1 MALAYLSGQYTMAT
15 IERYVSKFFGAD
27 NMVFVFH
34 NKRGIY
40 MSETMKIV
48 IAVIGVFVA
57 GFVMVGI
64 SKEPPTTAQME
75 AAATIRNYVAIQSM
89 ASEKCP
95 EAIKKATGEQVFFPT
110 ETKSDK
116 ETYITLIWLGEDAKT
131 GGFKK
136 ASCTLHAALG
146 GISELIIDDKVIIK
160 KNI

>member
-1 MALAYLSGQYTMAT
+1 
-15 IERYVSKFFGAD
+15 
-27 NMVFVFH
+27 
-34 NKRGIY
+34 

-57 GFVMVGI
+57 GFIMVGI
-64 SKEPPTTAQME
+64 SKDEPSIAQME
-75 AAATIRNYVAIQSM
+75 AASTIRNYVAIQTM

-95 EAIKKATGEQVFFPT
+95 PAIKKETGEQVFFPS

-116 ETYITLIWLGEDAKT
+116 ETYITLIWVGENTKT

-160 KNI
+160 KKI

>member
-1 MALAYLSGQYTMAT
+1 
-15 IERYVSKFFGAD
+15 
-27 NMVFVFH
+27 
-34 NKRGIY
+34 

-57 GFVMVGI
+57 GFIMVGVSKDEPSI
-64 SKEPPTTAQME
+64 SQME
-75 AAATIRNYVAIQSM
+75 AASTIRNYVAIQTM

-95 EAIKKATGEQVFFPT
+95 TAIKKETGEQVFFPS

-116 ETYITLIWLGEDAKT
+116 ETYITLIWVGENTKT

-146 GISELIIDDKVIIK
+146 GISELIVDDKVIIK
-160 KNI
+160 KKI

>member
-1 MALAYLSGQYTMAT
+1 
-15 IERYVSKFFGAD
+15 
-27 NMVFVFH
+27 
-34 NKRGIY
+34 

-48 IAVIGVFVA
+48 IAVIGVFVV
-57 GFVMVGI
+57 GFIMVGV
-64 SKEPPTTAQME
+64 SKDEPSNAQKE
-75 AAATIRNYVAIQSM
+75 AAATIRNFVAIQTM

-95 EAIKKATGEQVFFPT
+95 VAIKKETGEQVFFPS

-116 ETYITLIWLGEDAKT
+116 ETYITLIWVGENTKT

-160 KNI
+160 KKI